1 MKNMQSNFF
10 NIKIW
15 EKPRLLF
22 TTTLI
27 YLFYHSIFPVKR
39 QWTFMEVNCK
49 ADMNLAHEGNV

>member
-1 MKNMQSNFF
+1 MQSNFF

-15 EKPRLLF
+15 AKPRLLF

-39 QWTFMEVNCK
+39 QWTFMELNCK